1 MCIYKQKYLY
11 FFFGHNGPTQTWD
24 AWRSLGPK
32 HPPGAIVSA
41 SSLLDPLVKKPTPPT
56 LHTPAGPI
64 PDPAAPAAAQ
74 PLSFDPPPRLAAR
87 RGGMLPQDGLGAASG
102 YHGQSMV
109 SRTQTRSCPL
119 GNLFLLLDRRLE
131 WEGARQQFAD
141 SPGQTPWESG
151 SIAASP
157 GFGGI
162 YIGGVQLA

>member
-1 MCIYKQKYLY
+1 MCIYKHKYLY
-11 FFFGHNGPTQTWD
+11 FFFGHNGPTQTSD

-32 HPPGAIVSA
+32 HPPGAIVTA

-87 RGGMLPQDGLGAASG
+87 RVGGCFPKMVWERPQAI
-102 YHGQSMV
+102 MV
-109 SRTQTRSCPL
+109 SRSQTRSCPL